1 MLTMTNIFEV
11 YEQDKFYAQMST
23 LKVIQLSACS
33 KFIFPY
39 NSYRFSPG
47 AAHLQYVLSNADLPY
62 ESHQNKISS
71 ISKDLE

>member
-1 MLTMTNIFEV
+1 MLSRARKKSYNFRP
-11 YEQDKFYAQMST
+11 AQNLFSQIT
-23 LKVIQLSACS
+23 VIDFLLT
-33 KFIFPY
+33 
-39 NSYRFSPG
+39 PG